1 MQLEMPL
8 DRYLRW
14 IPLPILIT
22 LAACSGNPSKEAPIE
37 SLGAKTAVATPQ
49 TLPENKPAPVVE
61 MAKPP
66 APVSATES
74 AQTRPLD
81 GKDVQATPLQGAEGQ
96 SSKADAS
103 TRPAAV
109 VAAEKGAPGATQPT
123 AQAVTAPTERVI
135 HFEYDSAALP
145 ATVQPL
151 LERHAAWLRAHA
163 ADKVIIQ
170 GHTDERGSREY
181 NLALGQKR
189 AESVKQALG
198 LIGVSDAQMEAVS
211 LGEEKP
217 LAEGA
222 NEDSWRQNRR
232 AEIHYQGE

>member
-1 MQLEMPL
+1 MQLEMP
-8 DRYLRW
+8 LRW
-14 IPLPILIT
+14 IPLPILMT

-37 SLGAKTAVATPQ
+37 SMGAKTAVATPQ
-49 TLPENKPAPVVE
+49 ALPENKPAPVVE

-66 APVSATES
+66 TPVSATES
-74 AQTRPLD
+74 VQTRPLASE
-81 GKDVQATPLQGAEGQ
+81 GVRATPLQGAEGQ
-96 SSKADAS
+96 SSKTEVSA
-103 TRPAAV
+103 RPAAV
-109 VAAEKGAPGATQPT
+109 VAAENAASGATQPRPT

-135 HFEYDSAALP
+135 RFEYDSAALP

-198 LIGVSDAQMEAVS
+198 LIGVPDAQMEAVS

-222 NEDSWRQNRR
+222 NEDSWRKNRR